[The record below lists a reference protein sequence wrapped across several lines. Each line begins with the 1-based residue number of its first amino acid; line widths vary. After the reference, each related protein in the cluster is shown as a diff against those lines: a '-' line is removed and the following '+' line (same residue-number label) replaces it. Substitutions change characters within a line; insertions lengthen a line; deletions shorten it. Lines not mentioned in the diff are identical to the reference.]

1 MGDAEVLKIDELI
14 TRIQKFEEE
23 LRKPFVGRDEESR
36 VVVLALLTG
45 EHAILIGEPGCVT
58 GDTIVS
64 SGDGRLFYMEDVAK
78 NLVPGVY
85 ATSLS
90 LFPSGKATEFHVY
103 DVRETYEVITGR
115 GFRVRGTANH
125 PVMTRRGWVELRG
138 LREGDEVRVLS
149 DLPSPPRRVS
159 IPGVERLV
167 MKHGSKVG
175 KVLDEKTAELLGF
188 FHVRGRF
195 LSDGSI
201 SLGKGDDG
209 AELLQRITGLVEEVS
224 GSETCLSNSTNELLI
239 ECTSTHLTKFLK
251 LLVDS
256 ASERVPGLILSS
268 PNGVSEA
275 FLRGVFESA
284 DVVVGEE
291 TPRLV
296 LRSGSRVFLEGVQL
310 LLLRSGILSTIL
322 DCRDGSS
329 TCWSHELVV
338 EGGRDLRRFLAKIGF
353 MSGSKKRRLAS
364 LIKSTELS
372 EDFPVSLNWDFVRS
386 VRRVEGWV
394 RVYDFHVPGTHSF
407 FTNGLLSHNTAK
419 SALVRRAAELLN
431 ARFFKYLLTRYTEPS
446 ELFGPI
452 DIRALEEGRYVR
464 LTAGKLPDAQIA
476 FLDEIFKANSA
487 ILNALNTLLQE
498 RILYDGF
505 TELKVDLWTLFGASN
520 EVPEDPEIQSVYD
533 RFLLRHF
540 VRPVQE
546 DLWRNLLRASWELE
560 KQASLSFKSEDDGR
574 LLNME
579 EIKKINERLF
589 EVDLSGV
596 ESKLLRLLAALES
609 RGVHLTDRR
618 KGKSLK
624 VVAANAILGGRTYA
638 VEEDLLSI
646 KYVAVRDWDDI
657 EKVNAVLAEE
667 LKTPFKYVR
676 ELSEIRANLREL
688 HQYVKSLEGIE
699 SSFISAKFEN
709 IERELEITRARVISM
724 IRESQDSQV
733 LRLGEDVL
741 HLIESI
747 MEIIDKKVGRVG

>member
-1 MGDAEVLKIDELI
+1 MKVDELI
-14 TRIQKFEEE
+14 ARIQKFEEE

-36 VVVLALLTG
+36 VIVLALLTG
-45 EHAILIGEPGCVT
+45 EHVILIGEPGCVT

-64 SGDGRLFYMEDVAK
+64 SEDGRLFYMEDIAK
-78 NLVPGVY
+78 NLAPGVY
-85 ATSLS
+85 ATSLP
-90 LFPSGKATEFHVY
+90 LIPSGKATELHVY
-103 DVRETYEVITGR
+103 DVQETYEVVTER

-125 PVMTRRGWVELRG
+125 PVMTRRGWVELRD
-138 LREGDEVRVLS
+138 LRKGDEIRVLS
-149 DLPSPPRRVS
+149 DLPSPPSRVP
-159 IPGVERLV
+159 IPGVERLAA
-167 MKHGSKVG
+167 KHGLKVS
-175 KVLDEKTAELLGF
+175 KVLDEKIAELLGF
-188 FHVRGRF
+188 FYVRGRF

-201 SLGKGDDG
+201 GLEKRDDG
-209 AELLQRITGLVEEVS
+209 VELRQRVTGLIEEVS
-224 GSETCLSNSTNELLI
+224 GSETCMSSPANELII
-239 ECTSTHLTKFLK
+239 ECTSTHLTKFFK
-251 LLVDS
+251 LLVDP
-256 ASERVPGLILSS
+256 AGERVPELILSS
-268 PNGVSEA
+268 PNSVSEA

-284 DVVVGEE
+284 DVVVGKE
-291 TPRLV
+291 TSRLV
-296 LRSGSRVFLEGVQL
+296 LRSGSRAFLEGIQL
-310 LLLRSGILSTIL
+310 LLLRSGISSTIL
-322 DCRDGSS
+322 DYWEGSN
-329 TCWSHELVV
+329 TYGPHALVV
-338 EGGRDLRRFLAKIGF
+338 EGGRDLRRFLAKVGF
-353 MSGSKKRRLAS
+353 MTGSKKRELAS
-364 LIKSTELS
+364 LIKFTELS

-446 ELFGPI
+446 ELFGPL
-452 DIRALEEGRYVR
+452 DIRGLEEGRYVR

-546 DLWRNLLRASWELE
+546 DLWKNLLRASWELE
-560 KQASLSFKSEDDGR
+560 KQTSSSLGIGSGDR
-574 LLNME
+574 LLNIE
-579 EIKKINERLF
+579 EIKNMNKRLF

-596 ESKLLRLLAALES
+596 EGKLLRLLAALEG

-624 VVAANAILGGRTYA
+624 IVAANAILGGRTYA

-667 LKTPFKYVR
+667 LKTSFKYVR
-676 ELSEIRANLREL
+676 ELSEIRTNLREL
-688 HQYVKSLEGIE
+688 RQYVKSLEGIE
-699 SSFISAKFEN
+699 SSFVSAKFEN
-709 IERELEITRARVISM
+709 IQRELEITRAKVLST
-724 IRESQDSQV
+724 IRESQDPQV
-733 LRLGEDVL
+733 LRIGEDVL
-741 HLIESI
+741 HLISDI
-747 MEIIDKKVGRVG
+747 MEIISKKVGRVG